1 MKQVRIDKK
10 TVIEVDER
18 VSDERA
24 REEYL
29 EKIGK
34 KPKVMGGFKK
44 GYKSDRSSAQDIPR
58 NDIVFNGDNKNRD
71 TRNKGITTRC

>member
-1 MKQVRIDKK
+1 MDDHI
-10 TVIEVDER
+10 
-18 VSDERA
+18 SDERA

-44 GYKSDRSSAQDIPR
+44 GYKSDRKSAQDIPR
-58 NDIVFNGDNKNRD
+58 NDIVFDGDNRNRD
-71 TRNKGITTRC
+71 TRYRTTTW